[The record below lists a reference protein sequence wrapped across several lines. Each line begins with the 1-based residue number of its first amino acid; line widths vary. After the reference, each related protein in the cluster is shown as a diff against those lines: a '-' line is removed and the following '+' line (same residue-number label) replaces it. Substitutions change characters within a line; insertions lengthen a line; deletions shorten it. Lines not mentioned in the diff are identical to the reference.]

1 MGKVL
6 YESFSDIE
14 HDVRQNRRLVMVMDL
29 HYFSNA
35 GVVVED
41 YNTSRQVDSHMADFD
56 DQG

>member
-1 MGKVL
+1 
-6 YESFSDIE
+6 
-14 HDVRQNRRLVMVMDL
+14 MVMDL

-56 DQG
+56 DQGWKLSSV

>member
-35 GVVVED
+35 GVVVE
-41 YNTSRQVDSHMADFD
+41 N
-56 DQG
+56 